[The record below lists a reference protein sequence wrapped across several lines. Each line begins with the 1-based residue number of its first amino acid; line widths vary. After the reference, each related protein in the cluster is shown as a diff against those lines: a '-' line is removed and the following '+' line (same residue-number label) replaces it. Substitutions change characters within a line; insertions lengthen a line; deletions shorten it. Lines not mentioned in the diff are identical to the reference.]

1 MGRYVGPVCRQCR
14 KEGMKLFLKGAR
26 CGMAKCPIETGRAA
40 PGMHGQRRGRKLSDY
55 GVQLREKQ
63 RLKRQ
68 YGMQERQFRT
78 FFERVARRRGVTGE
92 QLLQMLEQRLDNVVY
107 RLGFAQSRRSAR
119 QMVLHGHVL
128 LNGHK
133 ADIPSMLVKPGATV
147 AIEERTKSRELAG
160 KSIEAA
166 EGRPFPA
173 WLMVDAKKLSG
184 QFLRLPTRDE
194 IAPVVN
200 EQVVVE
206 LYSK

>member
-40 PGMHGQRRGRKLSDY
+40 PGVHGQRRGRKLSDY

-107 RLGFAQSRRSAR
+107 RLGFAQSRRAAR

-147 AIEERTKSRELAG
+147 AIEEKTKSRELAG

-173 WLMVDAKKLSG
+173 WLTVDAKKLSG
-184 QFLRLPTRDE
+184 QFMRLPTRDE